1 MEIENP
7 SGKSVG
13 FFIFKDQGL
22 FFARRILEFVSF
34 TMKVQIRGSSHILK
48 FCRKIMVCDSSHIS
62 GIDLQRL
69 DPKFFQKNESR
80 SNSR

>member
-13 FFIFKDQGL
+13 FFIFTDQGP

-34 TMKVQIRGSSHILK
+34 TVKVQIRGSSHIL
-48 FCRKIMVCDSSHIS
+48 SHI
-62 GIDLQRL
+62 RN
-69 DPKFFQKNESR
+69 F
-80 SNSR
+80 

>member
-13 FFIFKDQGL
+13 FFIFTDQGL

-34 TMKVQIRGSSHILK
+34 TVKVQIRGSSHILK
-48 FCRKIMVCDSSHIS
+48 FCRKIVVCGSSH
-62 GIDLQRL
+62 RL
-69 DPKFFQKNESR
+69 NHIRNF
-80 SNSR
+80 